1 MTASTSSSS
10 APGTPGSAEPRH
22 RSSGG
27 RGYGRETETS
37 GPIPPARREGGRH
50 RAPDAPPSSGFR
62 IVPGPREAEGETG
75 RTDVPGGGFRPLP
88 PSGPTT
94 PSGPPPSAPT
104 PPPSPGV
111 SSIGVPLG
119 AVPAQRE
126 PAVPR
131 RRPDPDVAVPRR
143 RPARTHLD
151 AVPDDE
157 AVTVPIR
164 REALDRAAAHRP
176 VDPGPPASGARG
188 SAEPTGPG
196 STDVADPPLRP
207 LTVQRPAPTTRPG
220 PAPRPRGEA
229 PDDVP
234 SHPAGSHSSASRP
247 AGSHSAGSRPAG
259 SHSAGSLP
267 AGSHS
272 AGSLPAGSHSGASR
286 PVASH
291 PADPTRGVPPW
302 ETPPIDQASAR
313 LGLVAVALG
322 LLGALVA
329 LAPWSGVLPRILPG
343 SSLGIT
349 PVFNLVGALLGV
361 VALGLGAAAMFRAV
375 ATSRG
380 LLAGV
385 VGACAG
391 AAAIVVGLVV

>member
-10 APGTPGSAEPRH
+10 VPGTPGSPEPRH

-62 IVPGPREAEGETG
+62 IVPGPREAEEDTG
-75 RTDVPGGGFRPLP
+75 RADVPGGGFRPLP
-88 PSGPTT
+88 PAGPTT
-94 PSGPPPSAPT
+94 PGGPTPSTPTQPPS
-104 PPPSPGV
+104 SGL

-126 PAVPR
+126 PAVPHR

-143 RPARTHLD
+143 RPARTPAD
-151 AVPDDE
+151 TPDDE

-164 REALDRAAAHRP
+164 REALDRAALDRAP
-176 VDPGPPASGARG
+176 Q
-188 SAEPTGPG
+188 EPTGRG
-196 STDVADPPLRP
+196 TTDVAEPPLQP
-207 LTVQRPAPTTRPG
+207 LTVQRPAPATPPR
-220 PAPRPRGEA
+220 PAPRPRGQA
-229 PDDVP
+229 SDDRP
-234 SHPAGSHSSASRP
+234 TASRP
-247 AGSHSAGSRPAG
+247 AASRPA
-259 SHSAGSLP
+259 
-267 AGSHS
+267 
-272 AGSLPAGSHSGASR
+272 ASR
-286 PVASH
+286 PTGPS
-291 PADPTRGVPPW
+291 RGVAPW

-322 LLGALVA
+322 LVGALVA
-329 LAPWSGVLPRILPG
+329 LAPWSGLLPRVLPATT
-343 SSLGIT
+343 LGIT

-361 VALGLGAAAMFRAV
+361 VALGLGAVAMFRAV

>member
-10 APGTPGSAEPRH
+10 TPGTPGSSEPRH

-37 GPIPPARREGGRH
+37 GPIPTARREGGRH

-62 IVPGPREAEGETG
+62 IVPGPREAEQETG
-75 RTDVPGGGFRPLP
+75 RTDVPDAGFRPLP
-88 PSGPTT
+88 PSGPT
-94 PSGPPPSAPT
+94 AA
-104 PPPSPGV
+104 PSPGL

-143 RPARTHLD
+143 RPARTPGET
-151 AVPDDE
+151 PDDE

-164 REALDRAAAHRP
+164 REALDRAVAQEPAAT
-176 VDPGPPASGARG
+176 DL
-188 SAEPTGPG
+188 AE
-196 STDVADPPLRP
+196 VAEPPLRP
-207 LTVQRPAPTTRPG
+207 LTVQRPPAD
-220 PAPRPRGEA
+220 PAPPRTPSRAPAPGAAPGGVRPT
-229 PDDVP
+229 
-234 SHPAGSHSSASRP
+234 ASRP
-247 AGSHSAGSRPAG
+247 TGPT
-259 SHSAGSLP
+259 
-267 AGSHS
+267 
-272 AGSLPAGSHSGASR
+272 ASR
-286 PVASH
+286 PTGPSGPTASR
-291 PADPTRGVPPW
+291 PTGPSGPTRGVAPW
-302 ETPPIDQASAR
+302 ETPPVDQASAR
-313 LGLVAVALG
+313 LGLVAIVLG
-322 LLGALVA
+322 LLGALIA
-329 LAPWSGVLPRILPG
+329 LAPRSGLLPRVLPA
-343 SSLGIT
+343 STLGVT
-349 PVFNLVGALLGV
+349 PVFTLVGALLGV
-361 VALGLGAAAMFRAV
+361 LALGLGAVAMFRAV